1 MKFFFSQQLWCGL
14 CVVLLSACASTPGYK
29 NSSPAPADSSAPSS
43 TTAPLPKQ
51 STAPQSVEAAKPAEK
66 LTDFSSPRSSDSVN
80 TTAGTEPNA
89 SEAVGKAESASERG
103 LASWYGPRF
112 QGKRTAS
119 GERFDT
125 SAMTAAHKTWPFGT
139 KVRVKSVSTGKEVV
153 VRINDRGPFIKGRI
167 IDLSNAAAKA
177 LGFNGVHQVEIA
189 RLP

>member
-1 MKFFFSQQLWCGL
+1 MKVFFSQQLWCGL

-43 TTAPLPKQ
+43 TTASLPKQ
-51 STAPQSVEAAKPAEK
+51 STASQTVEAAKPAE
-66 LTDFSSPRSSDSVN
+66 SSGPGLPGSPN
-80 TTAGTEPNA
+80 TTSSAEPSA
-89 SEAVGKAESASERG
+89 SEAVGASERG

-125 SAMTAAHKTWPFGT
+125 GAMTAAHKTWPFGT
-139 KVRVKSVSTGKEVV
+139 KVRVKSISTGKEVV